1 MSRAWQTPYTLLA
14 LMSVA
19 MPLAFSVWHALL
31 NNFSIEVAGFSG
43 AQIGLLQS
51 LREVPGFLAF
61 TAIFV
66 LLVIREQTFAL
77 LSLAV
82 LGLGVA
88 VTGLLPSVWGLYF
101 TTVLM
106 SVGFHYYET
115 LKQSLALQ
123 WLPKAQAPELLGRL
137 VGVGALTS
145 LCVYGGLWL
154 AREWLGLGY
163 VALYALAGGLCLLLV
178 GFMALAFPRF
188 QGTTV
193 QTKGLVLRRRYWL
206 YYALTF
212 LSGARRQI
220 FIVFASFLLVER
232 FGYSVSNVAAL
243 YLVNHALSWWLAA
256 PIGRWIGRV
265 GERRALTIEYCGL
278 IAIFLSYALVEQ
290 AELVAVL
297 FIADHIF
304 YAMAIAIKT
313 YFQKIAD
320 PAEIA
325 STAGVSFTINHIAA
339 VVLPALLGLLWLQSS
354 AAVFF
359 CGAALAACSLLLSQL
374 IPDQPAAGAEIRRS
388 VPAAA

>member
-1 MSRAWQTPYTLLA
+1 MIRAWQTPYTLLA

-43 AQIGLLQS
+43 AQIGVLQS

-66 LLVIREQTFAL
+66 LLVIREQSFAL

-88 VTGLLPSVWGLYF
+88 ITGLLPSVWGLYF

-123 WLPKAQAPELLGRL
+123 WLPKAQAPEMLGRL

-154 AREWLGLGY
+154 AREWLGLSY

-178 GFMALAFPRF
+178 GIMALAFPRF
-188 QGTTV
+188 QGNTV

-206 YYALTF
+206 
-212 LSGARRQI
+212 
-220 FIVFASFLLVER
+220 
-232 FGYSVSNVAAL
+232 
-243 YLVNHALSWWLAA
+243 
-256 PIGRWIGRV
+256 
-265 GERRALTIEYCGL
+265 
-278 IAIFLSYALVEQ
+278 
-290 AELVAVL
+290 
-297 FIADHIF
+297 
-304 YAMAIAIKT
+304 
-313 YFQKIAD
+313 
-320 PAEIA
+320 
-325 STAGVSFTINHIAA
+325 
-339 VVLPALLGLLWLQSS
+339 
-354 AAVFF
+354 
-359 CGAALAACSLLLSQL
+359 
-374 IPDQPAAGAEIRRS
+374 
-388 VPAAA
+388 